1 MTRNEQ
7 SREASL
13 GRHAAAPRRRAV
25 EGSAKRP
32 RRGVF
37 AAVAAIALVGALAV
51 GGTIAWLTDG
61 TGPVENTFT
70 PSRVTT
76 TIEEKTDEGVKSDVS
91 VKNTGDVPVYIR
103 AKVVVSWVKT
113 VDGKQ
118 EVSSQV
124 PVKDEDYEITLQT
137 VSFGNLDSSGSTNQW
152 IVGDD
157 GFYYHAPSIAPDA
170 LTGVLVTSAKQLS
183 GASVPEG
190 YKLSVEILSEAIQSL
205 PDGAFNDSWSESSG
219 LTAANGTL
227 SVKLATD
234 ASASSG
240 N

>member
-32 RRGVF
+32 RRGIF

-51 GGTIAWLTDG
+51 GGTIAWLTDS
-61 TGPVENTFT
+61 TAEVKNTFT
-70 PSRVTT
+70 PSQVTT

-91 VKNTGDVPVYIR
+91 IKNTGDVPVYIR

-113 VDGKQ
+113 VDSEQ
-118 EVSSQV
+118 EVSSTV
-124 PVKDEDYEITLQT
+124 PVVGVDYEITFQVVGL
-137 VSFGNLDSSGSTNQW
+137 SGFDSSQTGQQW
-152 IVGDD
+152 VQGRD
-157 GFYYHAPSIAPDA
+157 GFYYHTPSIAPDCS
-170 LTGVLVTSAKQLS
+170 TGVLVTSAKQLS
-183 GASVPEG
+183 EANVPEG
-190 YKLSVEILSEAIQSL
+190 YELSVEILSEAIQSQ
-205 PDGAFNDSWSESSG
+205 PDSAFNDSWSASSG
-219 LTAANGTL
+219 LTAVGGKL
-227 SVKLATD
+227 SVKSATD